1 MKIVMMLTAIFN
13 TFRSLFRATDT
24 CDVCS
29 VDKDGCH
36 SLKLSA
42 SLEFFIWAML

>member
-1 MKIVMMLTAIFN
+1 MKIVMMLTAVFN

-24 CDVCS
+24 CDVFS

-36 SLKLSA
+36 SSKLSA
-42 SLEFFIWAML
+42 LLEFFFQAML

>member
-1 MKIVMMLTAIFN
+1 MKIVMMLTTIFN

-24 CDVCS
+24 CYVYS
-29 VDKDGCH
+29 FDKDGCH

-42 SLEFFIWAML
+42 SLEFFFQAML